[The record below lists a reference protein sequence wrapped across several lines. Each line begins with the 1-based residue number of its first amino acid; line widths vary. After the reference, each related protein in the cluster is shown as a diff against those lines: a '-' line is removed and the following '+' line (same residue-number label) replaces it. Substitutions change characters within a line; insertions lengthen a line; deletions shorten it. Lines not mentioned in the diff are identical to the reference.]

1 MSPQGRSAPV
11 EINFEALDASDP
23 ELEESLEGP
32 LAFGERTSPP
42 PGTEVLVAYRGG
54 RALARASLDLVEGLR
69 GAPGRSGLIGHFQV
83 IEGEVVGDET
93 EGPPA
98 GVALLARACRHL
110 AQAGAQRVLGPMN
123 GSTWASYRVV
133 TERAVGGGPE
143 EPPFFMEPWNPPSY
157 PEAFRRAGFAVR
169 SEYVS
174 AAVKDLTRVHPGRSR
189 ALVAVTQLGIR
200 IRPIEMDRFEEELA
214 DIHRLSVKAFSA
226 NPLYSP
232 LAWAPFRDMYARVRP
247 LLDPSLVRMA
257 RDEAGR
263 LAGFFFALPDPAGPK
278 VDDRPSRL
286 ILKTAAVVDDVRGSG
301 LGTLL
306 IDEPRRLALEK
317 GYRVL
322 IHALMHV
329 DNPSARISRH
339 SGDVFRRYALFE
351 WVP

>member
-1 MSPQGRSAPV
+1 MD
-11 EINFEALDASDP
+11 FEVLDPSDP
-23 ELEESLEGP
+23 ELERSLQGP
-32 LAFGERTSPP
+32 LAFAERAPPP
-42 PGTEVLVAYRGG
+42 PGSEILVASRGG
-54 RALARASLDLVEGLR
+54 RALARASLHLVEGLR
-69 GAPGRSGLIGHFQV
+69 GAPGRSGLIGHFLAV
-83 IEGEVVGDET
+83 EGEVLGDEA

-98 GVALLARACRHL
+98 GVALLAHACRHL
-110 AQAGAQRVLGPMN
+110 AQAGAQRVLGPMD
-123 GSTWASYRVV
+123 GSTWASYRLV
-133 TERAVGGGPE
+133 TERTVRSGPE

-157 PEAFRRAGFAVR
+157 PQAFRKAGFGVR

-174 AAVKDLTRVHPGRSR
+174 AAVRDLTQVHPGRGR
-189 ALVAVTQLGIR
+189 ALVAITEMGIR